1 MKICGI
7 SDIHGNLL
15 DNVPEC
21 DVLCIAGDVITLNA
35 QRNFD
40 ASEHWWKNRFVPWI
54 MKLPCKKILVVP
66 GNHDM
71 YLENLYL
78 NNRWEEFCDYMSIN
92 TEGKLHFLIDQ
103 SFEYQG
109 VTFYGTPWIDP
120 IRFQEDKWAFQVKSY
135 KENNPYSK
143 IPKCDVL
150 ITHDSPFENT
160 QLSINSVKTKCKYH
174 FFGHWHDGFE
184 CHVNGKYNCS
194 RLNDSYSFKKD
205 FVYPTINIEPMKTDY
220 QVIIDFLTDLLKEMT
235 EGKYDE
241 SSIELIKSKIELV
254 KAEEFKYLNGDIKY
268 AGPKLLQDAEDEIP
282 WTESSMIN
290 EFEEPQI
297 DIDDERK

>member
-1 MKICGI
+1 
-7 SDIHGNLL
+7 
-15 DNVPEC
+15 
-21 DVLCIAGDVITLNA
+21 
-35 QRNFD
+35 
-40 ASEHWWKNRFVPWI
+40 
-54 MKLPCKKILVVP
+54 
-66 GNHDM
+66 
-71 YLENLYL
+71 
-78 NNRWEEFCDYMSIN
+78 MSIN

-109 VTFYGTPWIDP
+109 VTFYGTPWINP
-120 IRFQEDKWAFQVKSY
+120 IQFQEDKWAFQVKSY

-184 CHVNGKYNCS
+184 CHINGKYNCS
-194 RLNDSYSFKKD
+194 RLNDYYSFKKD
-205 FVYPTINIEPMKTDY
+205 FVYPTINIETMEKT
-220 QVIIDFLTDLLKEMT
+220 
-235 EGKYDE
+235 KYE
-241 SSIELIKSKIELV
+241 IL
-254 KAEEFKYLNGDIKY
+254 EEFAEKIKELSKEYFKVFDAVTSEDLRTEFNGKIDEILINFLDN
-268 AGPKLLQDAEDEIP
+268 PQDTEDEIP

>member
-40 ASEHWWKNRFVPWI
+40 ASEHWWKNRFVPWV
-54 MKLPCKKILVVP
+54 MKLSCKKVLVVP
-66 GNHDM
+66 GNHDI
-71 YLENLYL
+71 YLEHLY
-78 NNRWEEFCDYMSIN
+78 NEDKWETFCDYMSIN

-120 IRFQEDKWAFQVKSY
+120 IQFQEDKWAFQVKSY

-194 RLNDSYSFKKD
+194 RLNGCYSFKKD
-205 FVYPTINIEPMKTDY
+205 FIYPTINIETMEKT
-220 QVIIDFLTDLLKEMT
+220 
-235 EGKYDE
+235 KYE
-241 SSIELIKSKIELV
+241 IL
-254 KAEEFKYLNGDIKY
+254 EEFTEKIKELSKEYFKVFDAVTNEDLRTEFNGKIDEILINFLDN
-268 AGPKLLQDAEDEIP
+268 PQDTEDEIP

>member
-40 ASEHWWKNRFVPWI
+40 ASEHWWKNRFVPWV
-54 MKLPCKKILVVP
+54 MKLPCKKVLVVP

-71 YLENLYL
+71 WLEHLY
-78 NNRWEEFCDYMSIN
+78 NEDKWEAFCDYMSIN

-103 SFEYQG
+103 TFEYQG
-109 VTFYGTPWIDP
+109 VTFYGTPWINP
-120 IRFQEDKWAFQVKSY
+120 IEFQEDKWAFQVKSY

-150 ITHDSPFENT
+150 ITHDSPFKNKQLNLNT
-160 QLSINSVKTKCKYH
+160 KDKCCYH
-174 FFGHWHDGFE
+174 LFGHWHDGEEDFLD
-184 CHVNGKYNCS
+184 GKFNCS
-194 RLNDSYSFKKD
+194 RLNNFYSFKKD
-205 FVYPTINIEPMKTDY
+205 FVYPTINIETMEKTKYEILEEFAKELKNTIKEKFVVSGEDINEY
-220 QVIIDFLTDLLKEMT
+220 PFLTFNINEINDVIDKT
-235 EGKYDE
+235 F
-241 SSIELIKSKIELV
+241 IKFLDNS
-254 KAEEFKYLNGDIKY
+254 
-268 AGPKLLQDAEDEIP
+268 QDTEDEIP

>member
-1 MKICGI
+1 MCSLIMKICGI

-40 ASEHWWKNRFVPWI
+40 ASEHWWKNRFVPWV
-54 MKLPCKKILVVP
+54 MKLPCKKVLVVP
-66 GNHDM
+66 GNHDI
-71 YLENLYL
+71 YLEHLY
-78 NNRWEEFCDYMSIN
+78 NEDKWETFCDYMSIN

-103 SFEYQG
+103 SFRYQE

-120 IRFQEDKWAFQVKSY
+120 IQFQEDKWAFQVKSY

-150 ITHDSPFENT
+150 ITHDSPFKNKQLNLNT
-160 QLSINSVKTKCKYH
+160 KDKCCYH
-174 FFGHWHDGFE
+174 LFGHWHDGEEDFLDE
-184 CHVNGKYNCS
+184 KFNCS
-194 RLNDSYSFKKD
+194 RLNDCYSFKKN
-205 FVYPTINIEPMKTDY
+205 FVYPTINIETMEKT
-220 QVIIDFLTDLLKEMT
+220 
-235 EGKYDE
+235 KYE
-241 SSIELIKSKIELV
+241 IL
-254 KAEEFKYLNGDIKY
+254 EEFAEKIKELSKEYFKVFDTVTSEDLRTEFNGKIDEILINFLDN
-268 AGPKLLQDAEDEIP
+268 PQDTEDEIP